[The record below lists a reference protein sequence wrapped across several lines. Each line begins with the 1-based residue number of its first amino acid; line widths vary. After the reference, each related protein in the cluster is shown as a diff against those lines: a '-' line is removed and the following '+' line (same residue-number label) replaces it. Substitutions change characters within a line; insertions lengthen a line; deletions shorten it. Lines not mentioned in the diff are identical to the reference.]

1 MLHVFLRLIHFLR
14 LILVINN
21 RIKMVNDYQYDFTKI
36 YLTILIKNALLHF
49 SPSDIIQLIITSIN
63 IAKLSH
69 TN

>member
-1 MLHVFLRLIHFLR
+1 MLDVFLRLIHFLR

-49 SPSDIIQLIITSIN
+49 SPSDIILN
-63 IAKLSH
+63 YH
-69 TN
+69 FH